1 MTSSATLES
10 QVLLIAE
17 TPSSKK
23 PSPSKASSCAAG
35 QAPASDRRISRSRK
49 AMRRAFIELT
59 SERGRE
65 GFTVNDL
72 CERADINRGTVYN
85 HFKDKDELDRA
96 LQEEFMRG
104 LDEFRSNM
112 QKMTLFDLAKLKISR
127 KPLPILVDLFDYL
140 REQSGYLSVM
150 LGPNGNAEF
159 KQMMQ
164 DTICADL
171 IMGML
176 HEKYRKRPTAFV
188 SYYVSFYSAAY
199 LGVIS
204 KWFDGGMEESSEEMA
219 RIAMR
224 LLFIKPGESIV
235 L

>member
-1 MTSSATLES
+1 
-10 QVLLIAE
+10 
-17 TPSSKK
+17 
-23 PSPSKASSCAAG
+23 
-35 QAPASDRRISRSRK
+35 
-49 AMRRAFIELT
+49 MRRAFIELT

-72 CERADINRGTVYN
+72 CERADINRGTFYN

-176 HEKYRKRPTAFV
+176 HEKYRKHLTAFV

>member
-1 MTSSATLES
+1 MSTTTVMAPDRTTSISMSAS
-10 QVLLIAE
+10 
-17 TPSSKK
+17 TP
-23 PSPSKASSCAAG
+23 
-35 QAPASDRRISRSRK
+35 DRRISRSRK

-59 SERGRE
+59 NERGRE

-72 CERADINRGTVYN
+72 CERADVNRGTFYN
-85 HFKDKDELDRA
+85 HFKDKDELERT

-104 LDEFRSNM
+104 LEEFRSNM
-112 QKMTLFDLAKLKISR
+112 QKMTLLDLAKLKISK
-127 KPLPILVDLFDYL
+127 KPLAMLVDLFDYL
-140 REQSGYLSVM
+140 REQGTYLSVM

-164 DTICADL
+164 DTLCADL

-176 HEKYRKRPTAFV
+176 HEKYRREPTTFV
-188 SYYVSFYSAAY
+188 NYYVSFYSAAY
-199 LGVIS
+199 LGVIT
-204 KWFDGGMEESSEEMA
+204 KWFDGGMKESSEEMA

>member
-1 MTSSATLES
+1 MSTTTVMAPDRTTSIGMSAS
-10 QVLLIAE
+10 
-17 TPSSKK
+17 TP
-23 PSPSKASSCAAG
+23 
-35 QAPASDRRISRSRK
+35 DRRISRSRK

-59 SERGRE
+59 NERGRE

-72 CERADINRGTVYN
+72 CERADVNRGTFYN
-85 HFKDKDELDRA
+85 HFKDKDELERT

-104 LDEFRSNM
+104 LEVFRSNM
-112 QKMTLFDLAKLKISR
+112 QKMTLLDLAKLKISK
-127 KPLPILVDLFDYL
+127 KPLAMLVDLFDYL
-140 REQSGYLSVM
+140 REQGTYLSVM

-164 DTICADL
+164 DTLCADL

-176 HEKYRKRPTAFV
+176 HEKYRREPTTFV

-199 LGVIS
+199 LGVIT
-204 KWFDGGMEESSEEMA
+204 KWFDGGMKESSEEMA